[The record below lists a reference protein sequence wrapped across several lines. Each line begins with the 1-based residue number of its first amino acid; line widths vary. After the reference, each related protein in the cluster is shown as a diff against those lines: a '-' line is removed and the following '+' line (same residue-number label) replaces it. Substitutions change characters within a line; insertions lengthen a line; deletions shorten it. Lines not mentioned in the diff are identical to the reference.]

1 MSDIG
6 DELAATV
13 RRLLDDKAPRSSVRS
28 VVDQGASAPADAWRA
43 LKDIG
48 LPALAIPE
56 EFGGDGAGWEN
67 LVRVFEEMGRSLY
80 PGPFFG
86 SVGLAL
92 PCLLA
97 CGTQQVRRDLLPR
110 VAGGDAVLAYA
121 IGESDRASWNLA
133 DVRCAATTSTD
144 ADAGWRLDGRKDFVI
159 GAEAADYLLVVARV
173 GAGLG
178 VFVVDVSAEGLAI
191 QTRPSIDLTR
201 PVSAVTVHH
210 TPAQLISNDGT
221 SLSDLERALDVSR
234 LAVAADALGAAQ
246 ACLDMATGYAR
257 ERFQFGRAIGSFQAI
272 KHLCA
277 DLLLA
282 VEGARSAVYA
292 AGAVLDSGSA
302 DAGAYACLAKAVAAD
317 VLRKA
322 SADNIQIHGALGFT
336 WEHDAHLFYRRGIAD
351 ELLLGNSI
359 YHRERLA
366 ALLGV

>member
-1 MSDIG
+1 LSDIG
-6 DELAATV
+6 DELAASV
-13 RRLLDDKAPRSSVRS
+13 RRLLDDKAPLSAVRH
-28 VVDQGASAPADAWRA
+28 VVDDGAAAPLDAWRA
-43 LKDIG
+43 LSDTG

-56 EFGGDGAGWEN
+56 QFGGDDAGWEN

-97 CGTQQVRRDLLPR
+97 CGTEQVRRDLLPR
-110 VAGGDAVLAYA
+110 VARGDAVLAYA
-121 IGESDRASWNLA
+121 IGEPGRASWNLA
-133 DVRCAATTSTD
+133 DVRCTGTKTGGA
-144 ADAGWRLDGRKDFVI
+144 WRLDGHKDFVV
-159 GAEAADYLLVVARV
+159 GAEAADYLLVVARAD
-173 GAGLG
+173 AGLG
-178 VFVVDVSAEGLAI
+178 VFLVDAGAEGLAI
-191 QTRPSIDLTR
+191 GTRPSTDLTR
-201 PVSAVTVHH
+201 PVSAVTVQH
-210 TPAQLISNDGT
+210 TPAQLISNAGT
-221 SLSDLERALDVSR
+221 SLADLERALDVSR

-246 ACLDMATGYAR
+246 ACLDMATSYAR
-257 ERFQFGRAIGSFQAI
+257 ERFQFGRAIGSFQAV
-272 KHLCA
+272 KHMCA

-292 AGAVLDSGSA
+292 AGAALDSGSA
-302 DAGAYACLAKAVAAD
+302 EAGAYACLAKAVAAD

-359 YHRERLA
+359 DHRERLA